1 MVSGQLFQCQQCDQ
15 NFTLNHNLTRHVNT
29 VHGNEARKDNEARK
43 EVILKQ
49 PDSGQFEDAG
59 VQSVHQVA
67 FKSPAY
73 YVSLAMKSHE
83 EKS

>member
-1 MVSGQLFQCQQCDQ
+1 M
-15 NFTLNHNLTRHVNT
+15 NT